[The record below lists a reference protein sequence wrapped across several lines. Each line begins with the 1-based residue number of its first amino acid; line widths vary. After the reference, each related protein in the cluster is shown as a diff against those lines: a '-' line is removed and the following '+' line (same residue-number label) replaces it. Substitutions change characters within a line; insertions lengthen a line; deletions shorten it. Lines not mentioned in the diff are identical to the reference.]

1 MGRLA
6 ARLLGQFFTANVRS
20 KPPTNTVLRASISA
34 STAAAATAAMVAYTS
49 VVSKPEAAADIPED
63 ARLAPHHIKSHGKTV
78 KFQNPHPS
86 AGDTTATVL
95 EMLGKIVWCA
105 HPTPYRDYQD

>member
-6 ARLLGQFFTANVRS
+6 ARLGQFFASSARS
-20 KPPTNTVLRASISA
+20 KPSTGPVLRASISA

-49 VVSKPEAAADIPED
+49 VVSRPEAAADIPED
-63 ARLAPHHIKSHGKTV
+63 ARLAPHHVKSHGKTV

-86 AGDTTATVL
+86 AGDTTASVL
-95 EMLGKIVWCA
+95 EMAGKIIW
-105 HPTPYRDYQD
+105 